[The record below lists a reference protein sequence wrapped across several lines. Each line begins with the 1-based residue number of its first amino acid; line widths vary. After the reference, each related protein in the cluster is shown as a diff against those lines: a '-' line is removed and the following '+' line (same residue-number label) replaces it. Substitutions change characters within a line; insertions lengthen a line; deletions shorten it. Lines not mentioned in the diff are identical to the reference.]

1 MAAEAAVE
9 TKAMTAQAMSND
21 PIFTTFP
28 KSSNGSH
35 LLQASKGRANPRLLN
50 PSADASLGSVSLIS
64 PSP

>member
-1 MAAEAAVE
+1 
-9 TKAMTAQAMSND
+9 MTAQAMSND

-28 KSSNGSH
+28 KCSNGSH
-35 LLQASKGRANPRLLN
+35 QASKGRANPRLLD